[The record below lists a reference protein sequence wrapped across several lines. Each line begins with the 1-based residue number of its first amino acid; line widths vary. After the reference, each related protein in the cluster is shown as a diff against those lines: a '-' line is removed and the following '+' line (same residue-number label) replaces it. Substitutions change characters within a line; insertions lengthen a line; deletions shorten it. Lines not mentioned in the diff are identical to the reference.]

1 MLWRDA
7 ELKPQTHMGRI
18 PIDVADMGVGTGGR
32 APLNFV
38 SPRLAPLRKILEK
51 SPSAPLEKILSTPVV
66 TANRGH
72 RGDAGCASSHQT

>member
-38 SPRLAPLRKILEK
+38 SPRLAPLEK
-51 SPSAPLEKILSTPVV
+51 FWKNPLVPPWKKFFRRPW
-66 TANRGH
+66 
-72 RGDAGCASSHQT
+72 